1 MNEEV
6 ILRDRGAPCGQ
17 TAKGKQNEKKTNY
30 LHESFAIDTGQRG
43 VRFLNYFMNE
53 VSIRT

>member
-17 TAKGKQNEKKTNY
+17 TAKGDQVRKKTNY

-43 VRFLNYFMNE
+43 IQFLNYFMNE
-53 VSIRT
+53 VPIRT